1 MSLTF
6 RKRNI
11 IHLEQEVAALLK
23 SGQSK
28 FCYPV
33 KLIYLVKP
41 LTVNEPNYKVLFIV
55 PKRYIKS
62 AVKRNLAKRRIRE
75 VFRVNQGLL
84 SSENLKQKQILLCFM
99 YVSAEVLPFK
109 QIEKSV
115 VTILKNVT
123 NTSDQ

>member
-11 IHLEQEVAALLK
+11 IHLEQEVVVLLK
-23 SGQSK
+23 SDQSK

-41 LTVNEPNYKVLFIV
+41 LPENEPNYKVLFIV
-55 PKRYIKS
+55 PKRYVKK
-62 AVKRNLAKRRIRE
+62 AVKRNLAKRRIKE
-75 VFRVNQGLL
+75 AFRINQGLL
-84 SSENLKQKQILLCFM
+84 SSEALNQKQILLCFM
-99 YVSAEVLPFK
+99 YVSSEVLPFK

-123 NTSDQ
+123 NTSD